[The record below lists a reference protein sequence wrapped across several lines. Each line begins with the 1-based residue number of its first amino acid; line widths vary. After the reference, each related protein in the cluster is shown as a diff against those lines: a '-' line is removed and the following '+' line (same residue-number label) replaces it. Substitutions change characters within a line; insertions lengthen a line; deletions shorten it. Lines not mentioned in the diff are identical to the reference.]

1 MKEYIYFKHL
11 SSIQAQFSKFSII
24 ITTLHIP
31 LLLKMT
37 ILSFNLWLAVILKKT
52 TEKFIAAL
60 FTIVEAT

>member
-37 ILSFNLWLAVILKKT
+37 ILSFNLSICHEVMGLDAMILV
-52 TEKFIAAL
+52 F
-60 FTIVEAT
+60 

>member
-37 ILSFNLWLAVILKKT
+37 ILSFNL
-52 TEKFIAAL
+52 
-60 FTIVEAT
+60 